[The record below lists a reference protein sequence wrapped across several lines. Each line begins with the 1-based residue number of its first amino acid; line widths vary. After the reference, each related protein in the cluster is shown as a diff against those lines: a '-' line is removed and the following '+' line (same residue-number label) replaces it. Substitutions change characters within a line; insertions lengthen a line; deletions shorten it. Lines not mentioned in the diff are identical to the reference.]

1 MSTSEIVKLLPKKAK
16 SISYDIESGM
26 WFVNY
31 KEKEAKASYFTKIK
45 LRRGLRKLKQ
55 IEDEENKRN

>member
-16 SISYDIESGM
+16 SISYDIGSGV

-31 KEKEAKASYFTKIK
+31 KDKEVKASYFTKIK

-55 IEDEENKRN
+55 IEDEENERD